1 MNLMVITNQKS
12 TIDTNIKQK
21 KEFKH
26 NTKDSHQITK
36 EESKRRNEQKGLQ
49 KQVENNKV
57 NEQTNHKHS
66 NQNCN
71 KKPPNKQ
78 KPRARWLQRQIL
90 PKVWRRANTYLTQT
104 FRKVQGKENSQMHSM
119 RLPSP

>member
-36 EESKRRNEQKGLQ
+36 EDSKRRNEQKGLQ
-49 KQVENNKV
+49 KQ
-57 NEQTNHKHS
+57 
-66 NQNCN
+66 
-71 KKPPNKQ
+71 
-78 KPRARWLQRQIL
+78 LQE
-90 PKVWRRANTYLTQT
+90 K
-104 FRKVQGKENSQMHSM
+104 
-119 RLPSP
+119 RLIKFNIHLW

>member
-26 NTKDSHQITK
+26 NTKDSHQITR

-49 KQVENNKV
+49 KQ
-57 NEQTNHKHS
+57 
-66 NQNCN
+66 
-71 KKPPNKQ
+71 
-78 KPRARWLQRQIL
+78 LQE
-90 PKVWRRANTYLTQT
+90 K
-104 FRKVQGKENSQMHSM
+104 
-119 RLPSP
+119 RLIKFNIHL

>member
-49 KQVENNKV
+49 KQ
-57 NEQTNHKHS
+57 
-66 NQNCN
+66 
-71 KKPPNKQ
+71 
-78 KPRARWLQRQIL
+78 LQE
-90 PKVWRRANTYLTQT
+90 K
-104 FRKVQGKENSQMHSM
+104 
-119 RLPSP
+119 RLIKFNIHL

>member
-12 TIDTNIKQK
+12 TIDANIKQK

-49 KQVENNKV
+49 KQ
-57 NEQTNHKHS
+57 
-66 NQNCN
+66 
-71 KKPPNKQ
+71 
-78 KPRARWLQRQIL
+78 LQE
-90 PKVWRRANTYLTQT
+90 K
-104 FRKVQGKENSQMHSM
+104 
-119 RLPSP
+119 RLIKFNIHL

>member
-36 EESKRRNEQKGLQ
+36 EDSKRRNEQKGLQ
-49 KQVENNKV
+49 KQ
-57 NEQTNHKHS
+57 
-66 NQNCN
+66 
-71 KKPPNKQ
+71 
-78 KPRARWLQRQIL
+78 LQE
-90 PKVWRRANTYLTQT
+90 K
-104 FRKVQGKENSQMHSM
+104 
-119 RLPSP
+119 RLIKFNIHL

>member
-49 KQVENNKV
+49 KQ
-57 NEQTNHKHS
+57 
-66 NQNCN
+66 
-71 KKPPNKQ
+71 
-78 KPRARWLQRQIL
+78 LQE
-90 PKVWRRANTYLTQT
+90 K
-104 FRKVQGKENSQMHSM
+104 
-119 RLPSP
+119 RLIKFNIHLW